1 MPYSPRAAKSFH
13 KTLKYFKKLDDFWRD
28 IYYNGRDGMS
38 MVNIL
43 ERAEVSA
50 NVEEL
55 DRNLVVINA
64 RIDEFCEQQCEA
76 FPRLY
81 FLEKK
86 SILDI
91 FSIVDIELIYSKYH
105 QLLLPFSTKF
115 INHGIERDKTVGIS
129 SFYEKVYIPSS
140 RVISSKGDL
149 VDWLKGLFH
158 GVCEKLMYDIQI
170 FHDGKE
176 TISTD
181 LRNPRC
187 CDQSRIFYVNCIFWN
202 DLRNFSPS
210 QPDRKLL
217 MKLKMKLN
225 TGLNS
230 YLSLAS
236 GFSNEDSYQR
246 VCAANIVMSII
257 NHRDI
262 LVAISD
268 AKDAD
273 ASFVYECAIRVSWD
287 SQQRKGS
294 ICQSYLTIP
303 YGNVYQGFGQRML
316 IAPITHR

>member
-1 MPYSPRAAKSFH
+1 
-13 KTLKYFKKLDDFWRD
+13 
-28 IYYNGRDGMS
+28 MS
-38 MVNIL
+38 MIDIL
-43 ERAEVSA
+43 ERAEIDA

-55 DRNLVVINA
+55 NRNLTVINA

-81 FLEKK
+81 YLEKK

-105 QLLLPFSTKF
+105 QLLLPFSSKF
-115 INHGIERDKTVGIS
+115 INHGIERDKTVGVS
-129 SFYEKVYIPSS
+129 SFYEKVYIPLNV
-140 RVISSKGDL
+140 VISSKGDL
-149 VDWLKGLFH
+149 VEWLKGLYY
-158 GVCEKLMYDIQI
+158 GVCEKLMHDIQI

-187 CDQSRIFYVNCIFWN
+187 CDQSRIFYVNCTFWK
-202 DLRNFSPS
+202 DLRGFNPS

-236 GFSNEDSYQR
+236 GFSKEDPYQR
-246 VCAANIVMSII
+246 VCAANIIMTII

-262 LVAISD
+262 LLAISD
-268 AKDAD
+268 AKDPDSA
-273 ASFVYECAIRVSWD
+273 FVCECAIRVTWD
-287 SQQRKGS
+287 PQEIKGT
-294 ICQSYLTIP
+294 ITQSYLAIP